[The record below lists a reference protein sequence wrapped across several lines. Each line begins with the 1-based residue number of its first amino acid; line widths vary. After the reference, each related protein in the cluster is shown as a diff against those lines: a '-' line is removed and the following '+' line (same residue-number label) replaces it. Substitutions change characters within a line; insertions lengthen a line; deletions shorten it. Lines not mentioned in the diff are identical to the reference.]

1 MNDITYFYQSIVG
14 LQSGRALGCEILIR
28 SLGALVQSAETFS
41 PPFFMEH
48 LEQLTDKKI
57 KAVKLVAQ
65 QPNQW
70 VFINF
75 SRCEVAHHLFKGCI
89 KKLSKHLNKIQIVIE
104 ITECNADYNVE
115 AFKHNIAK
123 LRTSGFQTAIDD
135 FGTGS
140 SNVESLNI
148 VKPDFVKLDISFIRK
163 ASSSEL
169 NAIKLY
175 QLVDLIRH
183 RGHKVVIEGVETK
196 DELIIARK
204 SRAEFAQGFYFH
216 RPESIKADQY
226 LTN

>member
-28 SLGALVQSAETFS
+28 SLGGLDQSAEVFS
-41 PPFFMEH
+41 PAFFMNH

-57 KAVKLVAQ
+57 NAVKLIAQ

-75 SRCEVAHHLFKGCI
+75 SRCEVAHHLFNGCM
-89 KKLSKHLNKIQIVIE
+89 KKISKLLNQIQIVIE

-115 AFKHNIAK
+115 AFKFNVSN
-123 LRTSGFQTAIDD
+123 LRTNGFQTAIDD

-140 SNVESLNI
+140 SNVDSLKV

-163 ASSSEL
+163 ASSSEAD
-169 NAIKLY
+169 AIKLY

-196 DELIIARK
+196 SELMIARK

-216 RPESIKADQY
+216 RPESIKQISI
-226 LTN
+226 

>member
-28 SLGALVQSAETFS
+28 SLGGLDQSAEVFS
-41 PPFFMEH
+41 PAFFMNH

-57 KAVKLVAQ
+57 NAVKLIAQ

-75 SRCEVAHHLFKGCI
+75 SRCEVAHHLFNGCM
-89 KKLSKHLNKIQIVIE
+89 KKISKLLNQIQIVIE

-115 AFKHNIAK
+115 AFKFNVSN
-123 LRTSGFQTAIDD
+123 LRTNGFQTAIDD

-140 SNVESLNI
+140 SNVDSLKV
-148 VKPDFVKLDISFIRK
+148 VKPDFAKLDISFIRK
-163 ASSSEL
+163 ASSSEAD
-169 NAIKLY
+169 AIKLY

-196 DELIIARK
+196 SELMIARK

-216 RPESIKADQY
+216 RPESIKQISI
-226 LTN
+226 